1 MATHEVMEFTTEHEQ
16 EVRWS
21 EDPAFKKWALRQL
34 RRPTVVDIGGEEDPS
49 LLRFT
54 GGGSRI
60 ITRPDYGNGV
70 AVYEGNQRLCIEG
83 RHDGVDLPAGTAN
96 SVEANMIVTHV
107 TSLDYSPTQVV
118 LDTITTARAIA
129 APGAQLEII
138 DLLVTLTTVSRYLQA
153 QGYHIGFRP
162 IDLENGDDYHMC
174 ATRSYHALHMFD
186 TEIGYLVVML

>member
-1 MATHEVMEFTTEHEQ
+1 MATHEIMEFTTEHGE
-16 EVRWS
+16 EVHWS
-21 EDPAFKKWALRQL
+21 QDPAFRTLALAQL

-60 ITRPDYGNGV
+60 ITRPSYGKGI
-70 AVYEGNQRLCIEG
+70 AVYEGFQRLCVAG
-83 RHDGVDLPAGTAN
+83 QHDGVDLPAGTAN

-138 DLLVTLTTVSRYLQA
+138 DLLATLTTVARYLQV
-153 QGYHIGFRP
+153 QGYSIGFRP
-162 IDLENGDDYHMC
+162 INLGEEDDHHMC
-174 ATRSYHALHMFD
+174 ATRSHHALYMREA
-186 TEIGYLVVML
+186 EIGYLVVML